1 MKEYFKALE
10 DKINDLSNEINK
22 YKKIDKNVN
31 AECIKKKHVLN
42 MLDGIESDEDLLNV
56 LYKLK
61 HKTFALAREAMEI
74 INFIEN
80 NK

>member
-1 MKEYFKALE
+1 MREYFKALE

-22 YKKIDKNVN
+22 YKKINKNVN
-31 AECIKKKHVLN
+31 AECIKQKHVLN